1 MTLKAKLELLIKKN
15 EDSSSIKDKSMT
27 TTMQPVD
34 DITKGARDAI
44 VDQLRACQSKE
55 QLLAFEKTFNSEA
68 NAGPL
73 YVLICEFLHDR
84 TISPALAARWLRTI
98 LEDRENKLNANIN
111 WEYKFNQKKV

>member
-1 MTLKAKLELLIKKN
+1 
-15 EDSSSIKDKSMT
+15 MT
-27 TTMQPVD
+27 TTMQPVEE
-34 DITKGARDAI
+34 ITKGARDAI

-84 TISPALAARWLRTI
+84 TISRALGAKLLRLI
-98 LEDRENKLNANIN
+98 LEDRESQLNIFL
-111 WEYKFNQKKV
+111 KS